1 MNRWN
6 AIKNLFSKITWY
18 DRTLWRNYLSYI
30 GVISSLVT
38 ITSFIITAQ
47 FYPAN
52 IICASIFIVVL
63 FIIFIKMWYDANN
76 LDEVHLKINGTKI
89 IVKIGD
95 IFELMGKDA
104 ETKKK
109 EICVIPV
116 NDYFDVIVDNRIVSE
131 TTLHGQ
137 YINRLIANDKLG
149 ALNKIIEE
157 DEVLNAPENK
167 TENPNREKGKKISYK
182 LGSLIEFESYILAA
196 FTKFDSKNK
205 AFLSAEEYSTF
216 WMRFWENTD
225 QIYAGRTINLPLVGA
240 GVTRFRNGKPSKQE
254 LLETMLWSLKISGF
268 HNTYGFRSINI
279 IIYKADASDIDF
291 FHIQHNPNFR

>member
-1 MNRWN
+1 MKSWN
-6 AIKNLFSKITWY
+6 NIKDHFSKITWY

-38 ITSFIITAQ
+38 ITSFIINVQ
-47 FYPAN
+47 YFPAN
-52 IICASIFIVVL
+52 IICACIFIIVL
-63 FIIFIKMWYDANN
+63 VIIFIKMWYNANN

-89 IVKIGD
+89 IIKIGD
-95 IFELMGKDA
+95 IFELMGKDEEA
-104 ETKKK
+104 KKK
-109 EICVIPV
+109 EICVIPA

-137 YINRLIANDKLG
+137 YINRLIALDKLDS
-149 ALNKIIEE
+149 LNKIIEE
-157 DEVLNAPENK
+157 DEILNAPGNCKENF
-167 TENPNREKGKKISYK
+167 REKGKKISYK
-182 LGSLIEFESYILAA
+182 LGSLVEFESYILTA
-196 FTKFDSKNK
+196 FTKFDLKNK
-205 AFLSAEEYSTF
+205 AYLSAEEYTSF
-216 WMRFWENTD
+216 WMRFWENID

-291 FHIQHNPNFR
+291 YHIQHNPSFR

>member
-1 MNRWN
+1 M
-6 AIKNLFSKITWY
+6 
-18 DRTLWRNYLSYI
+18 
-30 GVISSLVT
+30 
-38 ITSFIITAQ
+38 
-47 FYPAN
+47 
-52 IICASIFIVVL
+52 
-63 FIIFIKMWYDANN
+63 
-76 LDEVHLKINGTKI
+76 DEVHLKINGTKI

-104 ETKKK
+104 EAKKK

-137 YINRLIANDKLG
+137 YINRLIANDKLD

-205 AFLSAEEYSTF
+205 AFLSAEEYTTF